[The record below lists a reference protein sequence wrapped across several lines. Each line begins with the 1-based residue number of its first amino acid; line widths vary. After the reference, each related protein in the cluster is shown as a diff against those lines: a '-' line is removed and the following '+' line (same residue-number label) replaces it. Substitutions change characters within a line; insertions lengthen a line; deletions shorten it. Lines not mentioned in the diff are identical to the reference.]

1 LLLSLSQCNA
11 HRCGGGLYGG
21 EYFEYI
27 EEEMSKYKKIEFHN
41 REKEEKEIMDLLAA
55 EPSLITFV
63 YGPINSGKTA
73 LVNHLINQLPKEYVV
88 FYINLR
94 GKFIS
99 SYKDFIRALFK
110 LERGK
115 KEYKEIL
122 KTISEVSLKGLK
134 FTGIPISESILDPLF
149 REKTFEDVFEFLEDY
164 FMKIAE
170 NKIPVLIV
178 DELQKIGDVKIDTYL
193 IYELFNLFIRL
204 TKELHLCH
212 VFGITSDSL
221 FIERVYSEAMLQG
234 RSRHILVDDFD
245 EATTMNFLDKY
256 RVSKEEKEVAWEYCG
271 GKPVCLVELV
281 NCENREEKVKEM
293 FTFRTGEIE
302 TVLKRVKELGSEIR
316 IEGSSYAVRY
326 ERLIDALKHFV
337 ERDEIDMN
345 EVDEISKAFLVK
357 KNVLFVDPLKKTIR
371 PQSKLNLLAIREVV
385 QHK

>member
-1 LLLSLSQCNA
+1 MA
-11 HRCGGGLYGG
+11 
-21 EYFEYI
+21 
-27 EEEMSKYKKIEFHN
+27 KKIEFHN

-99 SYKDFIRALFK
+99 SYKDFVRALFK
-110 LERGK
+110 LEREK

-134 FTGIPISESILDPLF
+134 FTGIPISESILDLFF

-170 NKIPVLIV
+170 NKVPVLIV

-212 VFGITSDSL
+212 VFAITSDSL

-245 EATTMNFLDKY
+245 QATTMNFLDKY

-281 NCENREEKVKEM
+281 NCENRKEKVKEM

-316 IEGSSYAVRY
+316 IEGSSYAVHY